1 MRTELSSFMPKTVTW
16 SDDFDVFIIFEFEMH
31 MSHTVCHMFNTVKR
45 KP

>member
-16 SDDFDVFIIFEFEMH
+16 SDDFDVFIIFEMH
-31 MSHTVCHMFNTVKR
+31 LSHTVCNMFNTVKR